1 MSLGLRGE
9 TRDGRVADTCRRE
22 IKVEKIVAQI
32 KGRGLLRHTIKR
44 GFEQKES
51 KWPMGGSKDE
61 SNPQPSLGTLHFAG
75 MSHGVSEWRGKNE
88 NRK

>member
-1 MSLGLRGE
+1 M
-9 TRDGRVADTCRRE
+9 
-22 IKVEKIVAQI
+22 EKIVAQI
-32 KGRGLLRHTIKR
+32 KGRGLLRHWIKR

-51 KWPMGGSKDE
+51 KWPMGEVKMAQ

-75 MSHGVSEWRGKNE
+75 MSHGASEWRGKNE